1 MHAASAV
8 TKRRMRILPPAA
20 SVPWF
25 VTLWSRLLLTRD
37 FSGYWTIAERRRHEQ
52 RMNTGTACDDDAHV
66 LRAVGDA
73 NVLGIADLREPARS
87 TVLKTLDR
95 ALAKARQRNAGAL
108 EHGLLDVCLADTV
121 AVEGPGVLRA
131 QYEQR
136 PGWEDDVVVA
146 ETHHGAHQVGQNL
159 LSGVAAI
166 SKDVLRGRGTDHGDG
181 TVGGGEAGI
190 DVERRPGAISLRFR
204 NAEGKFAGLAVGRHV
219 GLAGEIAADIAQHE
233 LHSSADGRIRAPPRP
248 KQVAP

>member
-1 MHAASAV
+1 
-8 TKRRMRILPPAA
+8 MRILPPAA
-20 SVPWF
+20 WVPWF
-25 VTLWSRLLLTRD
+25 VALRSRLLLTRD

-52 RMNTGTACDDDAHV
+52 RMNTGAACDEDAHV

-73 NVLGIADLREPARS
+73 NVLGIADLREPARA
-87 TVLKTLDR
+87 TVLEALDR
-95 ALAKARQRNAGAL
+95 ALAEARQRNAGAL
-108 EHGLLDVCLADTV
+108 EHGLLDVFLTDAV

-131 QYEQR
+131 QYQER
-136 PGWEDDVVVA
+136 PRWEDDVVVA
-146 ETHHGAHQVGQNL
+146 ETHHGADQMSQNF

-166 SKDVLRGRGTDHGDG
+166 GKDVLRGRSTDHRNG

-190 DVERRPGAISLRFR
+190 DVERRPGAVSLRFR

-219 GLAGEIAADIAQHE
+219 GLAGKIAADIAQHE